1 MTDEDSLKNL
11 EKLTGHPF
19 DKKRFLEIAR
29 IRRSYL
35 NEHPSEG
42 DLSMEPLATLGDAVL
57 RIVVTYRLWK
67 DAVRDRE
74 KLTEGYLSQ
83 RRDALVKK
91 ENTCAFAKK
100 NSLEDLILWG
110 DGERKDKIWDKGTST
125 YDMVTEALIGAV
137 FLDAQETS
145 GNGLKV
151 VEDMLVNLKFF
162 DSVQPTS

>member
-1 MTDEDSLKNL
+1 MTDDDSL

-19 DKKRFLEIAR
+19 DKKKFLEIAR

-35 NEHPSEG
+35 NEHPAEG
-42 DLSMEPLATLGDAVL
+42 DLSMEPLATLGDGIL
-57 RIVVTYRLWK
+57 RAVVTYRLWK
-67 DAVRDRE
+67 ESVRDQK

-83 RRDALVKK
+83 RRDALVRR
-91 ENTCAFAKK
+91 ENTKAFAK
-100 NSLEDLILWG
+100 NNRLEDLILWG
-110 DGERKDKIWDKGTST
+110 GGERKDRIWDKGTAT

-151 VEDMLVNLKFF
+151 VEDMLDNLKFF
-162 DSVQPTS
+162 DSPQTSS